1 MKRKGQNVAKNK
13 KKPVAKKTVK
23 KAAKKAA
30 VKKVAAKKPMK
41 KAATKPL
48 KKTPAKKTAP
58 KKTAIK
64 KPAQKASAKPVA
76 KATPAKT
83 GKAPT
88 FKVLPFKTAKEA
100 KPSDLSD
107 FVTPLDD
114 RLMVQTTGMERVTA
128 GGLYIPDT
136 AADVSGNV
144 QGFVVSVGRGHRNKK
159 GQVRPMDVKVG
170 DKVLFAQHTG
180 SLIKIQ
186 DKDFLILREGD
197 VLGIIGSN

>member
-1 MKRKGQNVAKNK
+1 MKKKGQNVAKSK
-13 KKPVAKKTVK
+13 KKPVAKKVVKKPTKKAPVK
-23 KAAKKAA
+23 KAAAKKPAKKTTAKPVKKAPVKKVAPKKTAAKPVAKKAA
-30 VKKVAAKKPMK
+30 VKA
-41 KAATKPL
+41 
-48 KKTPAKKTAP
+48 PA
-58 KKTAIK
+58 
-64 KPAQKASAKPVA
+64 
-76 KATPAKT
+76 
-83 GKAPT
+83 

-136 AADVSGNV
+136 VADVSGNM

-159 GQVRPMDVKVG
+159 GHVRPMDVKVG

-180 SLIKIQ
+180 SMIKIQ